1 MQLET
6 KHFRAELNE
15 DIIRV
20 QYKPNLHITLM
31 DAEQIVFERLQYY
44 RDLEAPV
51 LIQNAKIV
59 GIDKSAREYL
69 FDRDRGL
76 KNVKAVAIVY
86 ANVVNKLLATF
97 LFHRHTPAIP
107 HRMFTD
113 EQKAITWLQNY
124 V

>member
-6 KHFRAELNE
+6 KHFQAELDG

-20 QYKPNLHITLM
+20 QYKPNLHITLE
-31 DAEQIVFERLQYY
+31 DAEQIVFERLQHYQ
-44 RDLEAPV
+44 DVQAPV
-51 LIQNAKIV
+51 LIRNAKIV
-59 GIDKSAREYL
+59 SIDKSAREYL
-69 FDRDRGL
+69 FDQEKGL

-86 ANVVNKLLATF
+86 ANVVSKLLATF
-97 LFHRHTPAIP
+97 LFHRHTPVVP

-113 EQKAITWLQNY
+113 EQKALSWLQNY